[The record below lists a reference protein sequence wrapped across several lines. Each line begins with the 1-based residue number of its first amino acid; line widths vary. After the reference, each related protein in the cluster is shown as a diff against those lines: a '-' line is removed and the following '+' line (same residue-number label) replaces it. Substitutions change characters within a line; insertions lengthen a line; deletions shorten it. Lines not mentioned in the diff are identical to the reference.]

1 MSVIEI
7 VSLALVGLFLLV
19 AVVRLFRKP
28 LKLALR
34 VVLNSALGL
43 GVLWLLNSTAPVT
56 GLTLGVNWFNA
67 LTVGV
72 LGLPGLGLLLLVK
85 WVLVWYIGR
94 KASLY
99 SVQQSVCSFNRE
111 LILHIDHL
119 KQAQWQFF
127 FPDQRK
133 VFLNSSA
140 VDRDFSVSRPMAIA
154 LIFFQ
159 TGDPIS
165 VTVFNIYV
173 VRPAADGF
181 LKSMVVKVD
190 RFSSF

>member
-34 VVLNSALGL
+34 VVLNSVLGL

-85 WVLVWYIGR
+85 LVPVSGTYRERREEDFTLFRSI
-94 KASLY
+94 AYLLF
-99 SVQQSVCSFNRE
+99 QQEIYLPCRPP
-111 LILHIDHL
+111 
-119 KQAQWQFF
+119 QT
-127 FPDQRK
+127 
-133 VFLNSSA
+133 SS
-140 VDRDFSVSRPMAIA
+140 MAI
-154 LIFFQ
+154 LFPQSKQGIPQ
-159 TGDPIS
+159 RLCGRS
-165 VTVFNIYV
+165 
-173 VRPAADGF
+173 
-181 LKSMVVKVD
+181 
-190 RFSSF
+190 

>member
-72 LGLPGLGLLLLVK
+72 LGLPGLGLLLLEK
-85 WVLVWYIGR
+85 WVLV
-94 KASLY
+94 
-99 SVQQSVCSFNRE
+99 
-111 LILHIDHL
+111 
-119 KQAQWQFF
+119 
-127 FPDQRK
+127 
-133 VFLNSSA
+133 
-140 VDRDFSVSRPMAIA
+140 
-154 LIFFQ
+154 
-159 TGDPIS
+159 
-165 VTVFNIYV
+165 
-173 VRPAADGF
+173 
-181 LKSMVVKVD
+181 
-190 RFSSF
+190 

>member
-34 VVLNSALGL
+34 VLINSALGFCA
-43 GVLWLLNSTAPVT
+43 LWLLNLTTAVT

-85 WVLVWYIGR
+85 WVLV
-94 KASLY
+94 
-99 SVQQSVCSFNRE
+99 
-111 LILHIDHL
+111 
-119 KQAQWQFF
+119 
-127 FPDQRK
+127 
-133 VFLNSSA
+133 
-140 VDRDFSVSRPMAIA
+140 
-154 LIFFQ
+154 
-159 TGDPIS
+159 
-165 VTVFNIYV
+165 
-173 VRPAADGF
+173 
-181 LKSMVVKVD
+181 
-190 RFSSF
+190 